1 VGVEQV
7 PVERYLNIRSAYQ
20 PSFFFDGQRIAFL
33 TNITGIPQVWTVDV
47 AGGWPDQLTFG
58 EDRVAKVA
66 CSPADDRLIFARDV
80 GGNERTQLFLL
91 EGDGSGERRLTFD
104 DGAMHVFGAWSADG
118 RQIAFSANRRDRGRY
133 DVYVQGLEAN
143 EAEMVW
149 QNDEPGI
156 LAPVGFS
163 PDGSHLLVFF
173 LHSNMNHD
181 LYQVALGDG
190 SIRHL
195 TPHEGN
201 VRYDR
206 PAYGADGEA
215 VYCLCDL
222 DREYMGVVKIDL
234 VDLKTTP
241 AAQPDAELEH
251 LALSGDG
258 RHLVWGRNVDGGHV
272 LACQDLDS
280 GETRQP
286 RGLPSGVTSPI
297 SGDYTSPVF
306 SPDNGLLAFSLSTPG
321 RTSDVWVWNMETG
334 DVWVVTRSSH
344 AGIPV
349 TDFVEP
355 ELIRYPTFDGR
366 QIPAWF
372 YQPRDG
378 GGPRPVVVY
387 VHGGPES
394 QTRPLLYPVFQ
405 YLVSRG
411 YAVLAPNV
419 RGSIGYGKT
428 YAHLDDVEKRM
439 DSVADLAHAAYW
451 LHQQLDVDSR
461 RIAIY
466 GGSYGGFMVLAALT
480 TYPDLWSA
488 GVDLVGISNFV
499 TFLENTGPY
508 RRSAREA
515 EYGSLE
521 RDREFL
527 ERISPIHHVDQI
539 KAPLMVIHGAND
551 PRVPVGEA
559 EQIVDALRA
568 RGVPVEFLV
577 YADEGHGL
585 VKLENKLDAYPK
597 VVAFLDRHTSHLS

>member
-1 VGVEQV
+1 VT
-7 PVERYLNIRSAYQ
+7 S
-20 PSFFFDGQRIAFL
+20 
-33 TNITGIPQVWTVDV
+33 
-47 AGGWPDQLTFG
+47 
-58 EDRVAKVA
+58 VA
-66 CSPADDRLIFARDV
+66 CSPQEDRLIFGRDV

-91 EGDGSGERRLTFD
+91 NGDGSGERRLTFD

-118 RQIAFSANRRDRGRY
+118 GQIAFSANRRDRGRY
-133 DVYVQGLEAN
+133 DVYVQGLDAK
-143 EAEMVW
+143 EAEVVW
-149 QNDEPGI
+149 QNDVPGI
-156 LAPVGFS
+156 LAPVSFS

-181 LYQVALGDG
+181 LYQVGLADG

-195 TPHEGN
+195 TPHGGD
-201 VRYDR
+201 VRYGQ
-206 PAYGADGEA
+206 PVCATYGEA

-222 DREYMGVVKIDL
+222 DREYAGVVKIDL
-234 VDLKTTP
+234 ADLSTIP
-241 AAQPDAELEH
+241 VAQPEAEVEH
-251 LALSGDG
+251 LALSWDG
-258 RHLVWGRNVDGGHV
+258 RHLVWGSNVDGAHN
-272 LACQDLDS
+272 LTCQDLGP
-280 GETRQP
+280 GETR
-286 RGLPSGVTSPI
+286 RLGGLPSGVISPL

-306 SPDNGLLAFSLSTPG
+306 SPDDGLLAFSLSTPG
-321 RTSDVWVWNMETG
+321 RTSDIWVWDLETG
-334 DVWVVTRSSH
+334 DSRAVTRSSH
-344 AGIPV
+344 AGIP
-349 TDFVEP
+349 TKSFVEP
-355 ELIRYPTFDGR
+355 ELIHYPTFDGR
-366 QIPAWF
+366 QIPAFF
-372 YQPRDG
+372 YRPREG
-378 GGPRPVVVY
+378 GGRRPVVVY
-387 VHGGPES
+387 VHGGPEG
-394 QTRPLLYPVFQ
+394 QTRPLLYPIFQ
-405 YLVSRG
+405 YLLSRG

-419 RGSIGYGKT
+419 RGSIGYGKA

-451 LHQQLDVDSR
+451 LHQQPGVDSG
-461 RIAIY
+461 RIAVY

-527 ERISPIHHVDQI
+527 TRISPIHHVDQI

-551 PRVPVGEA
+551 PRVPLGEA

-597 VVAFLDRHTSHLS
+597 VVAFLDRHMSLVS